1 MDVAVTV
8 GKQVRPRVTLSLLSV
23 QHALIHGQSALYPL
37 VYLAVIDEFGVSAAS
52 IVILSTIGSISSGFL
67 QYGFAALTRRFRRR
81 SLLGSG
87 GLVMGA
93 ATAAQAF
100 AASFPPFA
108 VFNIVSR
115 IGGSPQHPV
124 GNALLA
130 EQFPPT
136 RIGSAIAVHVA
147 GGNIGT
153 VFVGFAAALTIGLIG
168 WRGAVLALGSV
179 AVVVAIAILI
189 AVREAPPSDA
199 DRTAAETPVR
209 HLYRTVLVDRDLRW
223 VYAAAV
229 LGGGSRGLGVLN
241 IFVPLYLAEAV
252 GLDAATIGL
261 MYGVLLRPACPG
273 RSSPAGCRTASD
285 GSRVIIGVYLGGA
298 ASIALFVLAGQNIV
312 WLWAGIIALSLF
324 SFVESPQL
332 QALLADVT
340 AQALRDAAF
349 STYFALA
356 FGVGS
361 MWGIVYGAVIDI
373 AGQGDQGGGLTTVFW
388 LMAMASILAA
398 LATLKIRIPRDRGT
412 YATTEPAVSAS

>member
-1 MDVAVTV
+1 MTV

-136 RIGSAIAVHVA
+136 ASGRRS
-147 GGNIGT
+147 
-153 VFVGFAAALTIGLIG
+153 
-168 WRGAVLALGSV
+168 
-179 AVVVAIAILI
+179 
-189 AVREAPPSDA
+189 PS
-199 DRTAAETPVR
+199 TWP
-209 HLYRTVLVDRDLRW
+209 
-223 VYAAAV
+223 
-229 LGGGSRGLGVLN
+229 
-241 IFVPLYLAEAV
+241 
-252 GLDAATIGL
+252 AATSA
-261 MYGVLLRPACPG
+261 PC
-273 RSSPAGCRTASD
+273 S
-285 GSRVIIGVYLGGA
+285 
-298 ASIALFVLAGQNIV
+298 
-312 WLWAGIIALSLF
+312 
-324 SFVESPQL
+324 
-332 QALLADVT
+332 
-340 AQALRDAAF
+340 
-349 STYFALA
+349 
-356 FGVGS
+356 
-361 MWGIVYGAVIDI
+361 
-373 AGQGDQGGGLTTVFW
+373 
-388 LMAMASILAA
+388 
-398 LATLKIRIPRDRGT
+398 
-412 YATTEPAVSAS
+412 SASRRR